1 MGDLGGG
8 GMISVFWDG
17 GGGGGFTQVPPP
29 FFFFFQ
35 IDLFCVSPHLGVLGV
50 EEVLVGPRQAQLPP
64 VVAHVEDLDL

>member
-35 IDLFCVSPHLGVLGV
+35 IDLCVSPHLGVLGV